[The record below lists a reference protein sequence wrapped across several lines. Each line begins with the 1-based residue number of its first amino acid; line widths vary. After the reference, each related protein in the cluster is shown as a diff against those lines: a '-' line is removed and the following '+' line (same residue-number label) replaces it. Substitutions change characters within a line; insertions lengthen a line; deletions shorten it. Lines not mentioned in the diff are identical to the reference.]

1 MGQNYLEGLRQGDKK
16 MIRAIYDNF
25 YPKVRNFILKNN
37 GSDHEAQ
44 DVFHNALYQ
53 LTIRLQLESIEI
65 KSSFEG
71 YLFTVCKNLWRK
83 ELNSRNKWVRNELSD
98 TLEFKEDHNHE
109 KSIEAQERWELFEES
124 LKLLSGNCRKLL
136 TLYFAKISYQEIV
149 KEFEY
154 SSENVAFQRVFKC
167 KKRLAELIK
176 KHPNYKKLKF

>member
-1 MGQNYLEGLRQGDKK
+1 MGQNYLEGLQQGNKK
-16 MIRAIYDNF
+16 TIRAIYDNF
-25 YPKVRNFILKNN
+25 YPKIRNFIVKNK
-37 GSDHEAQ
+37 GSDQEAQ

-53 LTIRLQLESIEI
+53 LTIRLQLGSIEI

-83 ELNSRNKWVRNELSD
+83 ELNSKNKWVRNELSD
-98 TLEFKEDHNHE
+98 TLEFKEGHNHK

-124 LKLLSGNCRKLL
+124 LKLLSANCRKLL

-167 KKRLAELIK
+167 KKRLAELIQ

>member
-1 MGQNYLEGLRQGDKK
+1 MQNHSVDL
-16 MIRAIYDNF
+16 
-25 YPKVRNFILKNN
+25 
-37 GSDHEAQ
+37 H
-44 DVFHNALYQ
+44 
-53 LTIRLQLESIEI
+53 
-65 KSSFEG
+65 
-71 YLFTVCKNLWRK
+71 
-83 ELNSRNKWVRNELSD
+83 
-98 TLEFKEDHNHE
+98 HE